1 LVLLTPDVVVYL
13 VRHGRTPFNAEGVLR
28 GRLDPPLDD
37 AGRAEAAV
45 LGELFV
51 GVPLAA
57 VVASPLSRARETAE
71 PIAAATG
78 APVEVDSALTDR
90 DYGPWAGTRQDE
102 VEYRFG
108 SLDAAP
114 GVEPAE
120 AFASRTANALN
131 RLADRWAPGPI
142 AVVAHEAVNRYTLAC
157 LVPGLG
163 PPGGIQQHTGCWN
176 RLERASGSWRA
187 PIVDGIPGDGR
198 QP

>member
-1 LVLLTPDVVVYL
+1 VTLPDVVVYL
-13 VRHGRTPFNAEGVLR
+13 VRHGRTPLNAEGILR

-45 LGELFV
+45 LGDLFV
-51 GVPLAA
+51 DVPLAA
-57 VVASPLSRARETAE
+57 VVTSPLSRARETAQ

-78 APVEVDSALTDR
+78 APLEVDPALTDR

-102 VEYRFG
+102 VEGRFG

-114 GVEPAE
+114 GIEPA
-120 AFASRTANALN
+120 AVFAARVADALN

-142 AVVAHEAVNRYTLAC
+142 AVVAHVAVNRYALAR

-163 PPGGIQQHTGCWN
+163 SPVDIPQHTGCWN
-176 RLERASGSWRA
+176 RLVRANGSWSA
-187 PIVDGIPGDGR
+187 PIVDGIPSDGR
-198 QP
+198 RP

>member
-1 LVLLTPDVVVYL
+1 MTPDVVVYL
-13 VRHGRTPFNAEGVLR
+13 VRHGRTPLNAEGVLR

-37 AGRAEAAV
+37 AGRAEAAD
-45 LGELFV
+45 LGDLFV
-51 GVPLAA
+51 DVPLAA

-71 PIAAATG
+71 PIAAATR
-78 APVEVDSALTDR
+78 APLDVDPALTDR

-102 VEYRFG
+102 VECRFG

-120 AFASRTANALN
+120 AFAARVANALN

-142 AVVAHEAVNRYTLAC
+142 AVVAHEAVNRHALAR
-157 LVPGLG
+157 LVPDLG
-163 PPGGIQQHTGCWN
+163 PPSDIRQHTGCWN